1 MLVKRSKQLRKAIK
15 EKDFSKLYHIF
26 ESMYNPYPVQMGR
39 YEAFRKAVNDHLIT
53 IELHNEARE
62 YYGNLWHYVGD

>member
-1 MLVKRSKQLRKAIK
+1 MKAIYK
-15 EKDFSKLYHIF
+15 KDLDKAIEQKDFSKLYNMF

-39 YEAFRKAVNDHLIT
+39 YEAFGKALRDGFIT
-53 IELHNEARE
+53 QELYDEAQA